1 MCNTLGFSVY
11 LSTFSRQRN
20 ALAGW
25 AGTGAPVFLSLHMD
39 EEFGPGYCQ
48 QAEEVCNWLFE
59 AGFSILAD
67 VSVKTRQQFGEP
79 DLIRLAK
86 RLHIGALRIDYGL
99 RLEEIIA
106 LAQEIPVVLNASTT
120 APEDATQVAAAGKQ
134 VMAMHNFYPRPETG
148 LDDSFLL
155 ESTRALQAAGLRV
168 LAFLPGDG
176 ERRGPL
182 GQGLPTLERHRNQ
195 LPSACFADLALR
207 FHMDGIFLGD
217 PGISDVEQARI
228 HRFCSTGVLSV
239 PATLDSGYQHLYNRV
254 FTCRPDSPASL
265 VRFAESRTYS
275 CTGGP
280 VEPARCLP
288 RDWGV
293 ITMDNREY
301 GRYSGEIQL
310 IRSPLPADPKVNVIG
325 RLPEPSLLLADC
337 IGRGKA
343 FALVPAESQTTTT

>member
-1 MCNTLGFSVY
+1 MYNGLGFSVY
-11 LSTFSRQRN
+11 LSTFPRQRD

-25 AGTGAPVFLSLHMD
+25 AGTGAPVFLSLHIS

-48 QAEEVCNWLFE
+48 QAEAVCQWLFE

-86 RLHIGALRIDYGL
+86 RLHIWALRIDYGL
-99 RLEEIIA
+99 SQEEILS
-106 LAQEIPVVLNASTT
+106 LARDMPVVLNASTT
-120 APEDATQVAAAGKQ
+120 TPEDAARIAEAGSL

-176 ERRGPL
+176 EKRGPI
-182 GQGLPTLERHRNQ
+182 GQGLPTLERHRDQ

-217 PGISDVEQARI
+217 PGISQVEQERI
-228 HRFCSTGVLSV
+228 RRFCDTGALSI
-239 PATLDSGYQHLYNRV
+239 PAILEPEYQNLYGRT
-254 FTCRPDSPASL
+254 FTSRPDSPASL
-265 VRFAESRTYS
+265 
-275 CTGGP
+275 P
-280 VEPARCLP
+280 
-288 RDWGV
+288 
-293 ITMDNREY
+293 N
-301 GRYSGEIQL
+301 
-310 IRSPLPADPKVNVIG
+310 
-325 RLPEPSLLLADC
+325 PEPTPAPAGRWSRPSACPGTGASLPWITGNTAATP
-337 IGRGKA
+337 GK
-343 FALVPAESQTTTT
+343 FN